1 MKSSENINQPQFAAC
16 AQPFWLLT
24 FFIDAARRAIAGG
37 RFQELI
43 YSTGGHFRVDFI
55 PLSSKLNLT
64 SHENFRGKFSGRK
77 NQTQIITPSKK
88 GRIRAYNP

>member
-1 MKSSENINQPQFAAC
+1 MKSTENINQPQFAAC
-16 AQPFWLLT
+16 AQPFWLLS
-24 FFIDAARRAIAGG
+24 FFIDAVRCALAGG

-55 PLSSKLNLT
+55 PLNSKLNLT

-77 NQTQIITPSKK
+77 NQTNK
-88 GRIRAYNP
+88 NPLEERTHSRLNP